1 MASVLKPNAQQ
12 ASSDS
17 LCNFN
22 TQDLRQEADTLL
34 AEARLQAEEILR
46 AAEEESKAVFEQAK
60 QAALD
65 EAESEIQARIDCEA
79 EKKSQLASQSALASC
94 HAAMQRVCDETAA
107 WTQQWQD
114 ETISIALNISRQLL
128 QQELQDESSRRR
140 VLQRWMR
147 TALESLHSPTNLQI
161 LVHPNDLLLA
171 EQVLAHIATHLP
183 FANQAELV
191 ADESCDL
198 GDCIVH
204 SQLGQVDARL
214 EAQLQR
220 LAEELA

>member
-12 ASSDS
+12 ASSSS

-22 TQDLRQEADTLL
+22 TQDLRQEANALL

-46 AAEEESKAVFEQAK
+46 VAEEESKSVFEQTK
-60 QAALD
+60 QSALD

-94 HAAMQRVCDETAA
+94 QAAMQKICDETAA
-107 WTQQWQD
+107 WAQQWQD
-114 ETISIALNISRQLL
+114 ETISIALKISRQLL

-140 VLQRWMR
+140 VLQHWMR
-147 TALESLHSPTNLQI
+147 TAFESLHSPTNPRIQ
-161 LVHPNDLLLA
+161 VHPNDLLLA
-171 EQVLAHIATHLP
+171 KQVLAHIATHLP

-191 ADESCDL
+191 ADESCEI

-204 SQLGQVDARL
+204 SELGEVDARL